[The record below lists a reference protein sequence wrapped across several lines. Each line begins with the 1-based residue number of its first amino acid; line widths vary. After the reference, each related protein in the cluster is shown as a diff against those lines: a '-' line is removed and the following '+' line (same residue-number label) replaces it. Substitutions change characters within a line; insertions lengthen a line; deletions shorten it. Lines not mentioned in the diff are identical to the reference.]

1 MTGLSLLCSYPKSGN
16 TWLRAVLAEI
26 AGGEGSLQLRD
37 GLPFKVLPSRC
48 HFDDLMGIDSSDLAV
63 AEIDAARA
71 AYCRAVADSQSL
83 PRIWKIHDCFYPP
96 QPDMAPPFP
105 PDALAAV
112 VYIVRDPRDV
122 AVSFAHHLNKSVDE
136 TIARM
141 ADETM
146 RMALGRAALR
156 EQLPQYLSTWSDH
169 VESWLDAPGLNLYL
183 MRYEDMLARPAE
195 VFGKAVRFL
204 GFDCD
209 DVKLERALAACRF
222 DVLQAREAQ
231 EGFRERPRDAEKFFR
246 RGIAGGWRDSLTVE
260 QEQCIVERHG
270 RVMRRLGYLP

>member
-16 TWLRAVLAEI
+16 TWLRAVLAEV
-26 AGGEGSLQLRD
+26 ATGGSSFQLRD
-37 GLPFKVLPSRC
+37 GLPFKVLSARRY
-48 HFDDLMGIDSSDLAV
+48 FDDLMGADSSDLTM

-71 AYCRAVADSQSL
+71 AFCRAVADSPDL
-83 PRIWKIHDCFYPP
+83 PRIWKVHDCFHAP
-96 QPDMAPPFP
+96 QPHTEPPFP

-136 TIARM
+136 AIAKM

-146 RMALGRAALR
+146 RMALGRAGLR
-156 EQLPQYLSTWSDH
+156 TQLPQYLSTWSDH
-169 VESWLDAPGLNLYL
+169 VESWLDAPGLNLHL
-183 MRYEDMLARPAE
+183 MRYEDMIERPAE

-204 GFDCD
+204 GFDCG
-209 DVKLERALAACRF
+209 DVKLDRALAACRF

-231 EGFRERPRDAEKFFR
+231 EGFRECPPEVENFFR
-246 RGIAGGWRDSLTVE
+246 RGIAGGWRDSLTAE
-260 QEQCIVERHG
+260 QERCIVSQHG

>member
-16 TWLRAVLAEI
+16 TWLRAVLVEI
-26 AGGEGSLQLRD
+26 AGGDGSLQLRD
-37 GLPFKVLPSRC
+37 GLPFRVLPARRY
-48 HFDDLMGIDSSDLAV
+48 FDDLMGADSSDLTM
-63 AEIDAARA
+63 AETDAARA
-71 AYCRAVADSQSL
+71 AYCRAVAKSPDL
-83 PRIWKIHDCFYPP
+83 PRIWKVHDCFHAP
-96 QPDMAPPFP
+96 QPNTEPPFP

-136 TIARM
+136 AIAKM
-141 ADETM
+141 ADETT
-146 RMALGRAALR
+146 RMALGRAGLR
-156 EQLPQYLSTWSDH
+156 TQLPQHLSTWSDH
-169 VESWLDAPGLNLYL
+169 VESWLDAPGLNLHL
-183 MRYEDMLARPAE
+183 MRYEDMIEHPAE

-209 DVKLERALAACRF
+209 DAKLGRALAACRF

-231 EGFRERPRDAEKFFR
+231 EGFRECPPDVGNFFR

-260 QEQCIVERHG
+260 QERCIVAQHG